1 MSARLSSKDRIFH
14 FIGEGSV
21 KALLSHASD
30 ILVDP
35 SVAASNNWERVKG
48 IDGEKPVEYW
58 CTKSVPTSVAD
69 VSESDGD
76 DFTQLKVKSS
86 QVSYHLSQRK
96 IIPTS

>member
-1 MSARLSSKDRIFH
+1 M
-14 FIGEGSV
+14 GEGSV
-21 KALLSHASD
+21 KAMLSHASD

-96 IIPTS
+96 IIPKLITD